1 MVMFSQGKIMFNLL
15 ATQAKLQAVFNDC
28 SNTELENIR
37 NNLKLTVAQ
46 LNVDAKELQSNRK
59 TFGKVIPKAKSE
71 ITTLNSDEL
80 AKLTNKQLLLNQDH
94 LIDAV
99 NTLCLT
105 EVIVVRHNFI
115 NCLELIDDEDVPA
128 PIMTKLAATKPLK
141 PASSEKNNVAPIHLS
156 QIKQKLA
163 SALISQEEKRQ
174 QVKNKLNALSSSKVT
189 PLKQDK
195 VEGL

>member
-1 MVMFSQGKIMFNLL
+1 MFNLL
-15 ATQAKLQAVFNDC
+15 ATQAKLQAVFSDC
-28 SNTELENIR
+28 SNTELDNIR
-37 NNLKLTVAQ
+37 DNLKLTIAQ
-46 LNVDAKELQSNRK
+46 LNIDAKELQSNRK
-59 TFGKVIPKAKSE
+59 TFGKVMPKVKSE
-71 ITTLNSDEL
+71 ITALSSDEL
-80 AKLTNKQLLLNQDH
+80 AKLTNKQLLLNQEH

-115 NCLELIDDEDVPA
+115 NCLELIDDEDVPVA
-128 PIMTKLAATKPLK
+128 ITTTLEATNPSK

-163 SALISQEEKRQ
+163 NALISQEEKRQ
-174 QVKNKLNALSSSKVT
+174 QVKNILNALSSSKVT